1 MMLKS
6 TIAKLVKYGQRV
18 VWAVL
23 LWMPLMALADD
34 PSASMNWNNVAAPN
48 PVALANDPSTS
59 MNWNNIAVL
68 NPNHK
73 SFFGTPDIVTML
85 ENLDKSIP
93 YLFYMVGGLTYLF
106 GITLVLSA
114 IWKFKK
120 WGEGVSMVAQKDARE
135 PIMHLAIGVL
145 LIFAPSTMR
154 TLLVTVFGTGSIFSY
169 IPTIPDLSWQLASD
183 TVIAIVQFVGF
194 VAIVRG
200 LLHLHKAV
208 GGQAQQNM
216 FSKGIIHL
224 VGGVLSMN
232 IVGTKDILY
241 STLGLSS

>member
-6 TIAKLVKYGQRV
+6 TIAKLVKHGQRA

-34 PSASMNWNNVAAPN
+34 PSTSMDWNNVAAPN
-48 PVALANDPSTS
+48 PVALPGDPSVS
-59 MNWNNIAVL
+59 MNWNNIAL
-68 NPNHK
+68 PHPK
-73 SFFGTPDIVTML
+73 LSFGGVDIVTML

-93 YLFYMVGGLTYLF
+93 YLFYMVGGLSYLF
-106 GITLVLSA
+106 GITLVLGA

-135 PIMHLAIGVL
+135 PIMHLAVGIL

-154 TLLVTVFGTGSIFSY
+154 TLLLTVFGTGSILSY
-169 IPTIPDLSWQLASD
+169 TPTIPDLSWQLAAD
-183 TVIAIVQFVGF
+183 TIIAIVQFVGF